1 MSKSIV
7 LAVLAEVFD
16 IEMGGGGGVAPSSP
30 YALPASLYLDEEHV
44 VSNAMPRPRREN
56 RGGRRRK
63 RRNAPAATLSTLRC
77 AVLRGIPK
85 SCRRRHRRTPCV
97 RVLFILRPLR
107 SHSRRVATCL
117 FTLRDRPRQI
127 SPTRYLLPVAI
138 PPREHIK
145 G

>member
-16 IEMGGGGGVAPSSP
+16 IEMGRRGSGPFLPICFAGVPLPRRGARGIKRDATTAKREQRREEKEEEERPSS
-30 YALPASLYLDEEHV
+30 YFVDASV
-44 VSNAMPRPRREN
+44 
-56 RGGRRRK
+56 
-63 RRNAPAATLSTLRC
+63 
-77 AVLRGIPK
+77 
-85 SCRRRHRRTPCV
+85 CRASGDSQIVPPSSSSSPCV